1 MSTTRSPSSLHPRAA
16 LAPHQL
22 AGQPQLTS
30 TTNPPLHPAADA
42 PLRHIKTRPE
52 IKWTVNEL
60 AAVRGEIDS
69 IDQEM
74 ERLAR
79 RKARLERVAAALTTV
94 ASAMVMELAPEA
106 VVPIR
111 AHGRYGGR
119 GNLRNYLRETL
130 KAAHPKAVSTGAL
143 VEGAVKVFGLKFSSR
158 EERARFADDNL
169 GNALRKMLARG
180 EVERLH
186 DYAGVPD
193 MPGVWR
199 WRDGLPSWEE
209 LERQEKA
216 RARSGGVQV
225 GRAAV
230 VPHEAGSD

>member
-1 MSTTRSPSSLHPRAA
+1 MSSTRSLPSRQPGLQPSLPS
-16 LAPHQL
+16 P
-22 AGQPQLTS
+22 TS
-30 TTNPPLHPAADA
+30 PPLHPAADA
-42 PLRHIKTRPE
+42 PLRHTKTRPE

-60 AAVRGEIDS
+60 AAVKGEMNA

-74 ERLAR
+74 ARLAR
-79 RKARLERVAAALTTV
+79 RKARLEKVAAALTTV
-94 ASAMVMELAPEA
+94 ATAMVADMAPEA

-130 KAAHPKAVSTGAL
+130 KAAHPGAVSTYAL
-143 VEGAVKVFGLKFSSR
+143 VEGAIKMFDLKFSSR

-199 WRDGLPSWEE
+199 WKDGLPSWEE

-216 RARSGGVQV
+216 RSKGIGVQV
-225 GRAAV
+225 AGVEQAAY
-230 VPHEAGSD
+230 EAGSD

>member
-1 MSTTRSPSSLHPRAA
+1 
-16 LAPHQL
+16 
-22 AGQPQLTS
+22 
-30 TTNPPLHPAADA
+30 
-42 PLRHIKTRPE
+42 
-52 IKWTVNEL
+52 VNEL
-60 AAVRGEIDS
+60 AAVKGEIDS

-74 ERLAR
+74 ARLAR

-94 ASAMVMELAPEA
+94 AAAMVTELVPEA

-119 GNLRNYLRETL
+119 GNLRNYLREAL
-130 KAAHPKAVSTGAL
+130 KAAHPAAVSTHAL
-143 VEGAVKVFGLKFSSR
+143 AEGAIKMFDLKFSSR

-199 WRDGLPSWEE
+199 WKDGLPGWQE
-209 LERQEKA
+209 LERKEKA
-216 RARSGGVQV
+216 RLKSIGVQ
-225 GRAAV
+225 GGGDALTA
-230 VPHEAGSD
+230 HEGGSD

>member
-1 MSTTRSPSSLHPRAA
+1 MSSPRSLPSHQAAAQLPR
-16 LAPHQL
+16 
-22 AGQPQLTS
+22 TS
-30 TTNPPLHPAADA
+30 ATSPPLHPADA
-42 PLRHIKTRPE
+42 PLRHTKTRPE
-52 IKWTVNEL
+52 TKWTVNEL
-60 AAVRGEIDS
+60 AAVKGEIQS

-94 ASAMVMELAPEA
+94 ASAMVTELAPEA

-130 KAAHPKAVSTGAL
+130 KAAHPKAVSTHAL
-143 VEGAVKVFGLKFSSR
+143 VEGAVKTFGLTFSSR

-199 WRDGLPSWEE
+199 WKAQQPSLEE
-209 LERQEKA
+209 L
-216 RARSGGVQV
+216 RAQVAHEGV
-225 GRAAV
+225 
-230 VPHEAGSD
+230 

>member
-1 MSTTRSPSSLHPRAA
+1 MSSTRSLPLSQPGPQPLATRLASPSLHF
-16 LAPHQL
+16 
-22 AGQPQLTS
+22 
-30 TTNPPLHPAADA
+30 ADG
-42 PLRHIKTRPE
+42 PLRHTKTRPE

-60 AAVRGEIDS
+60 AAVKGEIDS
-69 IDQEM
+69 IGQEM
-74 ERLAR
+74 GRLAK

-94 ASAMVMELAPEA
+94 AIAMVTELAPEV

-130 KAAHPKAVSTGAL
+130 KAAHPKAVSTGVL
-143 VEGAVKVFGLKFSSR
+143 VEGAVKVFGLTFSSR

-186 DYAGVPD
+186 DYAGVPN

-199 WRDGLPSWEE
+199 WRDGLPSWDE
-209 LERQEKA
+209 LERQEKR
-216 RARSGGVQV
+216 RAKSNGVRVGGVPALAGTGGV
-225 GRAAV
+225 GQPVA
-230 VPHEAGSD
+230 EAGSY

>member
-1 MSTTRSPSSLHPRAA
+1 
-16 LAPHQL
+16 
-22 AGQPQLTS
+22 
-30 TTNPPLHPAADA
+30 
-42 PLRHIKTRPE
+42 
-52 IKWTVNEL
+52 VNEL
-60 AAVRGEIDS
+60 AAVKGEIDS
-69 IDQEM
+69 IGQEM

-94 ASAMVMELAPEA
+94 ATAMVTELAPEA
-106 VVPIR
+106 VAPIR

-130 KAAHPKAVSTGAL
+130 KAAYPKAVSTGAL
-143 VEGAVKVFGLKFSSR
+143 VEGAVKVFGLSFSSR

-186 DYAGVPD
+186 DCAGVPD

-199 WRDGLPSWEE
+199 WKAQQPSLEE
-209 LERQEKA
+209 LRAQVAQE
-216 RARSGGVQV
+216 GV
-225 GRAAV
+225 
-230 VPHEAGSD
+230 

>member
-1 MSTTRSPSSLHPRAA
+1 MSSTRSPSSLHPQAA
-16 LAPHQL
+16 LAPHQP
-22 AGQPQLTS
+22 AVQPQPANPTS
-30 TTNPPLHPAADA
+30 SLLPPPADA
-42 PLRHIKTRPE
+42 PLRYTKTRPE

-60 AAVRGEIDS
+60 AAVKGEIDS
-69 IDQEM
+69 IEQEM
-74 ERLAR
+74 ERLTR

-94 ASAMVMELAPEA
+94 ASAMVTELAPEA

-130 KAAHPKAVSTGAL
+130 KAAHPKAVPTGAL
-143 VEGAVKVFGLKFSSR
+143 VEGAVNTFGLTFSSR

-199 WRDGLPSWEE
+199 WKDGLPSWEE
-209 LERQEKA
+209 LERQKKK
-216 RARSGGVQV
+216 RAKGNGAQV
-225 GRAAV
+225 GG
-230 VPHEAGSD
+230 AGLAEPGTWRT

>member
-1 MSTTRSPSSLHPRAA
+1 MSTTRSPSSLHPQAT

-22 AGQPQLTS
+22 AAQPPRTS
-30 TTNPPLHPAADA
+30 ASSPPLHPAADA
-42 PLRHIKTRPE
+42 PLRHTKTRPE

-60 AAVRGEIDS
+60 AAVKGEIDS

-74 ERLAR
+74 GRLAR

-94 ASAMVMELAPEA
+94 ATVMVTELASEA
-106 VVPIR
+106 VVPIK

-130 KAAHPKAVSTGAL
+130 KAAHPKAVSTGVL
-143 VEGAVKVFGLKFSSR
+143 VEGAVTVFGLSFSSR

-199 WRDGLPSWEE
+199 WKAQQPSFEE
-209 LERQEKA
+209 L
-216 RARSGGVQV
+216 RAQVAHEGV
-225 GRAAV
+225 
-230 VPHEAGSD
+230 